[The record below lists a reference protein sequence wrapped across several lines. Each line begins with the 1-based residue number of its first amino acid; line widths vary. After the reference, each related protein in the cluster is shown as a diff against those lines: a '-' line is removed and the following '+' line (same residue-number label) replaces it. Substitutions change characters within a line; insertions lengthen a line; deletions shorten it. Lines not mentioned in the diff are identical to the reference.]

1 MPKFTS
7 PLDGVRIAAPCP
19 ADWGK
24 MVGDERVR
32 FCGSCNLHVYN
43 LSGMTRREAESLVTN
58 SESRLC
64 VRFYRRPDGTIL
76 TRNCPVGLSAVR
88 RRVTRVAGSVLSA
101 ALGFFAG
108 LGLNFGVDRALSP
121 SVMEASAVPAPLMP
135 PPVSGVPVEEEIE
148 ILMGDINVQGMQK
161 LRMTGKKVWLGG
173 VPIQESAPER
183 DADAPR
189 VPVMARRRR

>member
-32 FCGSCNLHVYN
+32 FCGSCELHVYN
-43 LSGMTRREAESLVTN
+43 LSGMTRREAEALVTN
-58 SESRLC
+58 AEGRLC
-64 VRFYRRPDGTIL
+64 VRFYRRRDGTIL

-88 RRVTRVAGSVLSA
+88 RRVSRAAGSVLSA

-108 LGLNFGVDRALSP
+108 LGLNFGIERALSP
-121 SVMEASAVPAPLMP
+121 SVMEASAVPAPPMP
-135 PPVSGVPVEEEIE
+135 APPMPETPFATPAVEEYESF
-148 ILMGDINVQGMQK
+148 MGDIDTTSVEW
-161 LRMTGKKVWLGG
+161 RMRLGRFA
-173 VPIQESAPER
+173 PPSSATTFG
-183 DADAPR
+183 DK
-189 VPVMARRRR
+189 